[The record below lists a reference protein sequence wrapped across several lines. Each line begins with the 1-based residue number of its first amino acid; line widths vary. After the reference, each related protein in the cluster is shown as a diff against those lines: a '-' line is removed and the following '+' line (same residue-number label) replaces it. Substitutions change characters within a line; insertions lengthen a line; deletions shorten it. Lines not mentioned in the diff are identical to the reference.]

1 LALRLALAALAFA
14 VRTFLS
20 LSAFSFKL
28 RARLFFLR
36 RAYIS
41 KMKRALDEGA
51 LPEDLRE
58 ELLKLY
64 CERLDGL
71 LSSLRSTFRATNL
84 VRSLFPRGALKEC

>member
-36 RAYIS
+36 RTYIS
-41 KMKRALDEGA
+41 KMMRALDEGG

-58 ELLKLY
+58 ELLELY
-64 CERLDGL
+64 CERLDGF

-84 VRSLFPRGALKEC
+84 VKSLLPRGALKEC